1 MSSLLFDSAQ
11 RLVDLQN
18 YYQRS
23 ASIGV
28 VAVLL
33 LLVLLVEREVLR
45 GLGDDRGR
53 SGARTLVIAI
63 EPLLLTFVVIVG
75 VRLVILL

>member
-1 MSSLLFDSAQ
+1 VNSLLFDSAQ
-11 RLVDLQN
+11 RLVDLQS
-18 YYQRS
+18 YYERS

-45 GLGDDRGR
+45 ALDDDRGR
-53 SGARTLVIAI
+53 SAARTLGIAI
-63 EPLLLTFVVIVG
+63 EPLLLTFVVIVA